1 MGVHAKRRAAWEAA
15 GQLTLQLEVRA
26 RTHRERILEV
36 LAESNDFLVGQE
48 VARRAG
54 LAYKPA
60 LDALTYLYN
69 DGKIARV
76 GRKFTARWG
85 RMALVQRDTGYTNL
99 EAFFRGV
106 RGRVE

>member
-36 LAESNDFLVGQE
+36 LAGSDDFLVGQE

-54 LAYKPA
+54 LPYKPA

-69 DGKIARV
+69 DGKIARQ

-85 RMALVQRDTGYTNL
+85 RMGLLKRDVGFTGL
-99 EAFFRGV
+99 EGFFRSLAGV
-106 RGRVE
+106 E